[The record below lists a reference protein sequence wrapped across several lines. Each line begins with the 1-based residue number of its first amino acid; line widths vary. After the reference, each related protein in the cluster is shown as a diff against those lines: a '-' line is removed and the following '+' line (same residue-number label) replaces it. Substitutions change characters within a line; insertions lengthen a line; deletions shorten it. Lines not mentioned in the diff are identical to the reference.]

1 LKFEQ
6 KSQAIL
12 PVFEIGKMFTE
23 QEYKDIFIPEIIELF
38 SIPDK
43 FVRLNIMKNMKTMIP
58 FLDNSTIQSKIYP
71 VLQLGFVDLIPAIR
85 EATVKSMI
93 DIVPKLTEDV
103 VSNEVVKYMW
113 KLQTDPEPG
122 IRTNTI
128 IAFGRLVPTFSEK
141 VRSEWVINA
150 FSRSLRDPFVHSRVS
165 VIKAIMA
172 TKQFF
177 TVTDKGGKIL
187 AMVAPMTVDSD
198 KQVREQSL
206 NCMYAI
212 LQDIAPIVSE
222 ESFGEKDK
230 EEKSATNSSDGYLSW
245 ALNSVASIG
254 KKTNEPT
261 SGGTTNV
268 KPLENTSSSYMTPKI
283 PLKEEKKEEILMKST
298 IQPMAKKSSVVVEN
312 KPKIESKPVTPQ
324 IVKKTEKKKEDNWDN
339 IEDTDTWEE
348 DVFSQFQEKK
358 NITLTTK
365 TVKKEI
371 PKKKE
376 EPNLDDFF
384 GAPTKTNT
392 TPTTGSPGKKEKKPS
407 KITVKS
413 KKEENL
419 LTLGDGWD
427 FDLEPGSKKKSNEIN
442 WDEF

>member
-1 LKFEQ
+1 LPFLLKALKFEQ

-12 PVFEIGKMFTE
+12 PVFEIGKMFNE
-23 QEYKDIFIPEIIELF
+23 QEYKDYFIPEVIELF

-43 FVRLNIMKNMKTMIP
+43 FVRLNVMKNMKTMIP

-71 VLQLGFVDLIPAIR
+71 VLQLGFVDTIPAIR

-177 TVTDKGGKIL
+177 SVTDKGGKIL

-222 ESFGEKDK
+222 ESFGDKNK
-230 EEKSATNSSDGYLSW
+230 EEKAGTNSSDGYLSW
-245 ALNSVASIG
+245 AYNSVASIG
-254 KKTNEPT
+254 KKTNEPVT
-261 SGGTTNV
+261 GGNTP
-268 KPLENTSSSYMTPKI
+268 KPTVENSSSYVTPKV
-283 PLKEEKKEEILMKST
+283 PLKEEKKEEIPVKQT
-298 IQPMAKKSSVVVEN
+298 IQPTIKKSTSNVVIEN
-312 KPKIESKPVTPQ
+312 KSKMESKPVIAPQ
-324 IVKKTEKKKEDNWDN
+324 IVKKTEKKKEENWDSL
-339 IEDTDTWEE
+339 EDTDTWED

-358 NITLTTK
+358 SVKLTTK
-365 TVKKEI
+365 TSVKKET
-371 PKKKE
+371 PK
-376 EPNLDDFF
+376 EPNLEDFF
-384 GAPTKTNT
+384 GAPTS
-392 TPTTGSPGKKEKKPS
+392 TGSPGKKEKKN
-407 KITVKS
+407 KITVKA

-419 LTLGDGWD
+419 LGDGWD
-427 FDLEPGSKKKSNEIN
+427 FDLEPKKKSNEIN